1 MLFSET
7 GITSSSAQQRQSA
20 NLALASAMAEAPH
33 ELFPHVEQ
41 ALRHIIDQAA
51 HASLTHND
59 VKIFFTPEGEP
70 LVCGRAVLLIPWQ
83 CL

>member
-7 GITSSSAQQRQSA
+7 GITSSSARQRQSA

-41 ALRHIIDQAA
+41 ALQHIIDQAE
-51 HASLTHND
+51 HASLTHDD
-59 VKIFFTPEGEP
+59 VKIYFTPEGEP
-70 LVCGRAVLLIPWQ
+70 LVCGRAVLLIP
-83 CL
+83 LHYL

>member
-41 ALRHIIDQAA
+41 ALQRTIYQAE

-59 VKIFFTPEGEP
+59 VKIYFTPQGEP
-70 LVCGRAVLLIPWQ
+70 LVCGRAMLLTVLHNL
-83 CL
+83 

>member
-1 MLFSET
+1 MLFST
-7 GITSSSAQQRQSA
+7 AGITSSSGQQRQSA

-41 ALRHIIDQAA
+41 ALQRTIDQAE
-51 HASLTHND
+51 HTSLNDSD
-59 VKIFFTPEGEP
+59 VKIYFTPEGEP
-70 LVCGRAVLLIPWQ
+70 LVCDRAMLLIALH